1 MTVFTTQCVKTTSH
15 TLLFGIFGKKVQ
27 QSVICRESFTNFK
40 IIITK
45 CEKISLQSMKGIT
58 NRGNLLQNITGIR
71 ECDKRLLH
79 TVTGTTQSD
88 KYCNVRLN
96 NDHKN

>member
-1 MTVFTTQCVKTTSH
+1 MTVFTTQSVKTTSH
-15 TLLFGIFGKKVQ
+15 TLLFGLFGKKVL

-58 NRGNLLQNITGIR
+58 NRDRICYKMLQVL
-71 ECDKRLLH
+71 ES
-79 TVTGTTQSD
+79 VTRG
-88 KYCNVRLN
+88 YYIG
-96 NDHKN
+96 